1 MKSEELA
8 FQRPLYKTIPFVQ
21 TAFKGHTLRMATE
34 RVSPRSLARFT
45 EDLQG
50 RGRYTF
56 TKQEAVAAL
65 HISDNAFHKAAHRLI
80 REKRLMRVVNEFYAA
95 IPAEYRPGG
104 SIPATYYIDALMKFR
119 QQPYYVGVLSAA
131 SLHGAAHQAPQEYQ
145 IVTSAPLPMIRAP
158 RTRIRFLTKQNI
170 ADTPVQQMKTP
181 AGYISV
187 STPEATAFD
196 LLRYPRAAAGL
207 NNIATILTELSEVI
221 DPKKLTML
229 AEKTESS
236 YVQRLGYLMDQ
247 VGAEKLTSSLAG
259 CLAKQRW
266 DYVSLRPGWKS
277 ESPKR
282 DSKWR
287 VIVNETVEAD
297 I

>member
-1 MKSEELA
+1 M
-8 FQRPLYKTIPFVQ
+8 
-21 TAFKGHTLRMATE
+21 
-34 RVSPRSLARFT
+34 
-45 EDLQG
+45 
-50 RGRYTF
+50 
-56 TKQEAVAAL
+56 AAL
-65 HISDNAFHKAAHRLI
+65 HISDNAFHKAAHRLVH
-80 REKRLMRVVNEFYAA
+80 EKRLMRVVNEFYAA

-104 SIPATYYIDALMKFR
+104 SIPSTYYIDALMKFR

-131 SLHGAAHQAPQEYQ
+131 SLHGAAHQAPQELQ
-145 IVTSAPLPMIRAP
+145 VVTSAPLPMIRAP
-158 RTRIRFLTKQNI
+158 RTRIRFLTKRNL
-170 ADTPVQQMKTP
+170 ADTPMQQMKTP
-181 AGYISV
+181 AGYIAV

-207 NNIATILTELSEVI
+207 NNIATVLTELSEVI
-221 DPKKLTML
+221 KPEKLGKVAAT
-229 AEKTESS
+229 AEAS
-236 YVQRLGYLMDQ
+236 YVQRLGYLMDL
-247 VGAEKLTSSLAG
+247 VGAEKLTRALAD

-266 DYVSLRPGWKS
+266 DYVPLRPGWKS

>member
-1 MKSEELA
+1 M
-8 FQRPLYKTIPFVQ
+8 V
-21 TAFKGHTLRMATE
+21 TE

-56 TKQEAVAAL
+56 TKQEAIAAL

-95 IPAEYRPGG
+95 IPAEYRPDG
-104 SIPATYYIDALMKFR
+104 SIPATHYIDALMKFR

-131 SLHGAAHQAPQEYQ
+131 ALHGAAHQAPQELQ
-145 IVTSAPLPMIRAP
+145 VITSAPMPIIRAG
-158 RTRIRFLTKQNI
+158 RTRIRFLTKRNL
-170 ADTPVQQMKTP
+170 ADTQVVQMKTP

-207 NNIATILTELSEVI
+207 NNIATVLTELSEVI
-221 DPKKLTML
+221 DSKKLTKI
-229 AEKTESS
+229 AENTEPS
-236 YVQRLGYLMDQ
+236 YVQRLGFLMDQ
-247 VGAEKLTSSLAG
+247 VGAEKLTRSLTG
-259 CLAKQRW
+259 CLEKQRW
-266 DYVSLRPGWKS
+266 DYVPLRPGWKG
-277 ESPKR
+277 ESPQR

-287 VIVNETVEAD
+287 VIVNENVEAD